1 MFSLGLLMDKMIF
14 KGVRLPKNILNLVE
28 SLLELNG
35 LTFSE
40 YVRGLI
46 LQDLDRRSVFTT
58 RLKEAIERGE
68 GING

>member
-1 MFSLGLLMDKMIF
+1 MDKMIF

-40 YVRGLI
+40 YVRNLI
-46 LQDLDRRSVFTT
+46 LQDLDKRSVFSTQ
-58 RLKEAIERGE
+58 LKTKLERTNAE
-68 GING
+68 EERNE

>member
-1 MFSLGLLMDKMIF
+1 MDKMKF
-14 KGVRLPKNILNLVE
+14 KGVRLPKNILTLVE

-46 LQDLDRRSVFTT
+46 LQDLDKRSVFSTQ
-58 RLKEAIERGE
+58 LKAKLGSAGTEART
-68 GING
+68 